1 MTADDPAWKAELRDA
16 LSTWGGSAETDR
28 LMTAVLPHIEAAYRR
43 GLAAGASRAGYRL
56 VRENERLRR
65 ELRQVSKDN

>member
-1 MTADDPAWKAELRDA
+1 MTADDPAWKAALRDA
-16 LSTWGGSAETDR
+16 LSPGGGPVETDR

-56 VRENERLRR
+56 TRENERLRR
-65 ELRQVSKDN
+65 ELRGVRKDN